1 MSRKR
6 RQAGNTDSMVEDAV
20 TVCEARFLQ
29 TPDATDSYVLVWVC
43 PVGVAEPSQEDQLQ
57 VCQLLVDGG
66 FVTTCT
72 PPDGATISRPVVNEP
87 QLPDT
92 R

>member
-6 RQAGNTDSMVEDAV
+6 RQTDSMATDAV

-29 TPDATDSYVLVWVC
+29 TPDTTDSYVLVWVC
-43 PVGVAEPSQEDQLQ
+43 PVGVAEPSQDDQVQ

-66 FVTTCT
+66 FVASCT
-72 PPDGATISRPVVNEP
+72 PPDGSAISRPVVNGP